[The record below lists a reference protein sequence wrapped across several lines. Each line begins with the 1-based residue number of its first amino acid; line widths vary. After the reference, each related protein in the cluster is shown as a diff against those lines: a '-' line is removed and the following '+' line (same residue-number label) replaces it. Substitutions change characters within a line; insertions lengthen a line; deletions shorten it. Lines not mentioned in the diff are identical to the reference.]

1 MSKTSTAYRK
11 ARKKTLSRQNAGAAH
26 AKGDSTAVQIEVQ
39 QQRLH
44 ALMNL
49 ENDLRL
55 CCNRYTFEASLRFYL
70 DGRRRQL
77 RTARAVNGERVLGS
91 SDEELTATIA
101 RVIFLDS
108 SIDLPQSR
116 FCFGLRDCEENVD
129 IPGGCTR
136 KRAQHGASRD
146 HQTRN

>member
-1 MSKTSTAYRK
+1 MGEVDQACVFFETSTIGLAIEVSVEDVH
-11 ARKKTLSRQNAGAAH
+11 AVPHSPQTTLSRQYAGAAH

-44 ALMNL
+44 AFVNL
-49 ENDLRL
+49 QNDLRL

-101 RVIFLDS
+101 RVIFL
-108 SIDLPQSR
+108 
-116 FCFGLRDCEENVD
+116 CCNVL
-129 IPGGCTR
+129 
-136 KRAQHGASRD
+136 
-146 HQTRN
+146 